1 MGSVV
6 NDETAR
12 VGALLRTSSQEL
24 ICEPSEFEWLGAGWE
39 ARDLWRRNV
48 LEIGCVELSVRLND
62 ALGEIGNCEL
72 CDLR

>member
-24 ICEPSEFEWLGAGWE
+24 ICEPSKFRARRWE

-48 LEIGCVELSVRLND
+48 VEIGCVELSVRLVD
-62 ALGEIGNCEL
+62 ALGGIGICEL
-72 CDLR
+72 CVL

>member
-24 ICEPSEFEWLGAGWE
+24 ICEPSELEWLVSERFMEKERSGNWMCRAFSS
-39 ARDLWRRNV
+39 
-48 LEIGCVELSVRLND
+48 LE
-62 ALGEIGNCEL
+62 
-72 CDLR
+72 